1 MLNRFFPIV
10 PSNCTSTNSV
20 SCSISLFR
28 TIPPPNMLCRT
39 LSPGLYCCPLG
50 VGGVA
55 FCGVGPA
62 GGTVDQE
69 YEPGRGVHL
78 AGAGLPPPL
87 RGLPFPNVL
96 PLSRQSRCAFLYL

>member
-1 MLNRFFPIV
+1 MLQRFFPIL

-28 TIPPPNMLCRT
+28 TMPPPNMLCRT
-39 LSPGLYCCPLG
+39 LSPGLYCWPLG

-55 FCGVGPA
+55 SCAGGPE
-62 GGTVDQE
+62 GGTVGEE

-78 AGAGLPPPL
+78 GGA
-87 RGLPFPNVL
+87 VL
-96 PLSRQSRCAFLYL
+96 PLLLPGLPLPKVRPLSREDRVSWL